1 MFKKFPYTVH
11 GNLILMIK
19 QYQGHSYYQYYHCF
33 VPSIPSPILKHFEL
47 KLTLSVG
54 DGMMTEACLPSSKRT
69 WLYALENE

>member
-1 MFKKFPYTVH
+1 MFKQFPYTVH

-33 VPSIPSPILKHFEL
+33 VPSIPSPILKHFKL

-69 WLYALENE
+69 